1 MKAAVKSEVLL
12 YADDA
17 VHLVSGKDVSEVEKT
32 LSMEFEA
39 VSDWLCENR
48 LSLHLGKTQSI
59 LFGSKKRLTK

>member
-39 VSDWLCENR
+39 VM
-48 LSLHLGKTQSI
+48 Q
-59 LFGSKKRLTK
+59 